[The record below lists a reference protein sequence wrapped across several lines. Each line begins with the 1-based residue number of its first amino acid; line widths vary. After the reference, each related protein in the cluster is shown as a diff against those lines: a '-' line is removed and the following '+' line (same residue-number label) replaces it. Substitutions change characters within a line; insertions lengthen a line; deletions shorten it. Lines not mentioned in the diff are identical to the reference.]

1 MTKEELKEYIET
13 KREIKIIEEKIE
25 FLESKKTSIK
35 SMIIDDMPKPE
46 PEQDR
51 LGELLGEIE
60 ELIEQYNKKQLR
72 LTKQQ
77 LEIENCIDKLDNSKE
92 RNIMRLRYLEGMKW
106 EKICVEVNYR
116 WAQIHRHHKSILEKI
131 CEKQNDDMK

>member
-51 LGELLGEIE
+51 LGGLLGEIE
-60 ELIEQYNKKQLR
+60 ELIDIYNKKQDKLF
-72 LTKQQ
+72 KQQ
-77 LEIENCIDKLDNSKE
+77 MKIEKCIDKLEDSID
-92 RNIMRLRYLEGMKW
+92 RNILRLKYIDGYTW
-106 EKICVEVNYR
+106 ERICVMLNYS
-116 WAQIHRHHKSILEKI
+116 WNGIHKKHRKILEKI
-131 CEKQNDDMK
+131 R

>member
-35 SMIIDDMPKPE
+35 SMVIDDMPKPE
-46 PEQDR
+46 PEHDR

-72 LTKQQ
+72 LMKQQ
-77 LEIENCIDKLDNSKE
+77 LEIEKCIDKLEDSID

-131 CEKQNDDMK
+131 CEK

>member
-1 MTKEELKEYIET
+1 MTKEELKGYIET

-25 FLESKKTSIK
+25 YLESKKTSIK

-60 ELIEQYNKKQLR
+60 ELIDIYNKKQDKLF
-72 LTKQQ
+72 KQQ
-77 LEIENCIDKLDNSKE
+77 IKIENCIDKLDNALE
-92 RNIMRLRYLEGMKW
+92 RNIMRLRYLESKKW
-106 EKICVEVNYR
+106 EKICVEVNYSWENVHR
-116 WAQIHRHHKSILEKI
+116 IHRKILSKI
-131 CEKQNDDMK
+131 K

>member
-1 MTKEELKEYIET
+1 MTKEELKEHIET

-25 FLESKKTSIK
+25 FLKEKKTSIK

-46 PEQDR
+46 PEKDR

-60 ELIEQYNKKQLR
+60 ELIDIYNEKQAKLF
-72 LTKQQ
+72 KQQ
-77 LEIENCIDKLDNSKE
+77 MKIEKCIDKLDNAKE

-106 EKICVEVNYR
+106 EKVCVETNYSWENVHR
-116 WAQIHRHHKSILEKI
+116 IHRKILSKI
-131 CEKQNDDMK
+131 K